1 MGHPKYR
8 SYLSLTFDH
17 YGQVIWEKPVTVVEV
32 PLLADAMLP
41 TLTVPDIPEMHCTVA
56 VPEPLVTMVA
66 ITWLVAV
73 VSTKN
78 VPEYGGVDGTKAEK
92 GAWLK
97 EPVAVNTT

>member
-1 MGHPKYR
+1 M
-8 SYLSLTFDH
+8 
-17 YGQVIWEKPVTVVEV
+17 TVVEV

-56 VPEPLVTMVA
+56 VPEPLATMVA

-78 VPEYGGVDGTKAEK
+78 VPEYGGVDGTGAEK
-92 GAWLK
+92 GDWLK